1 MKRGRGGVAVTA
13 EWSVSYLRH
22 SSSQGLVLQQTYYK
36 GMLTGSTLAAASGCL
51 AAVKSRWE
59 GIVLSHQSKHWT
71 DSAKLWLRFSASEGD
86 CIRRSLRTS
95 SWYDGSNALLAR
107 AVVRY
112 AFDMWRQTTP
122 LGNHKYRRVCLVS
135 WWLQIVL
142 PAPRLR
148 YLQCRTILFVS
159 RVIKALFFNFCSLKP
174 VSNSFVFFLGL
185 FLLL

>member
-95 SWYDGSNALLAR
+95 SWYDGSNRPPRSCCREISFWHVKTNYTLREPQIQKSVFGFLMTADSPAST
-107 AVVRY
+107 
-112 AFDMWRQTTP
+112 QTEIFT
-122 LGNHKYRRVCLVS
+122 V
-135 WWLQIVL
+135 
-142 PAPRLR
+142 
-148 YLQCRTILFVS
+148 
-159 RVIKALFFNFCSLKP
+159 
-174 VSNSFVFFLGL
+174 
-185 FLLL
+185 